1 MDSLAWHA
9 RQSDGVR
16 EDAPSEL
23 VSACIVETAA
33 QGIPKLALP
42 DDFMERTHYERIL
55 TRLNWKSSPGHP
67 LMHDFPSNRDVF
79 KMSET
84 GVLDPERV
92 EWVWQMVR
100 ARLEA
105 RDSDLI
111 RLFVKAEPHKRKKIE
126 LKRWRLI
133 SSVSLLDQ
141 IIDQMLFGEMNDIW
155 VASWFTTPMKVGWVP
170 FKGGWKLFP
179 KGRSLCVD
187 KTSWDWTVRMW
198 LVQLELR
205 VRAACVAEGP
215 HKEKWEELAAW
226 RYRCLYVTSTFVTS
240 GGIKL
245 KQLIPGI
252 QKSGCV
258 NTLMTN
264 TMMQYLLHLR
274 ICYEGGHSVG
284 FFWCLGDDT
293 LQDLPERFKEYFVA
307 LRSFCVVKQASLASE
322 FAGFSFAGSQV
333 EPVYRGK
340 HAYNM
345 LHMDSLYEEEFRKAY
360 QLLYYRS
367 KHRARIEK
375 LVGKAPASFKALW
388 DGC

>member
-16 EDAPSEL
+16 EDGPSEI
-23 VSACIVETAA
+23 VSACIVEAA
-33 QGIPKLALP
+33 VQGLP
-42 DDFMERTHYERIL
+42 SLDLPSDFMERAHYERIL
-55 TRLNWKSSPGHP
+55 TRLNWKASPGHP
-67 LMHDFPSNRDVF
+67 LMHDYSTNRDLF
-79 KMSET
+79 KVNDRGEP
-84 GVLDPERV
+84 DPLRV
-92 EWVWQMVR
+92 EMVWQMVL

-133 SSVSLLDQ
+133 SSVSILDQ
-141 IIDQMLFGEMNDIW
+141 IIDQMLFGEMNDSW
-155 VASWFTTPMKVGWVP
+155 VASWFTSPMKVGWVP

-187 KTSWDWTVRMW
+187 KSSWDWTVRMW
-198 LVQLELR
+198 IVQLELR
-205 VRAACVAEGP
+205 VRAACVRESP
-215 HKEKWEELAAW
+215 NKEKWLDLAAW
-226 RYRCLYVTSTFVTS
+226 RYKRLYVDNVFVTS
-240 GGIKL
+240 GGVKL
-245 KQLIPGI
+245 KQLKPGI

-264 TMMQYLLHLR
+264 TMMQLILHLR
-274 ICYEGGHSVG
+274 VCFEGNHSVG
-284 FFWCLGDDT
+284 RFWCLGDDT
-293 LQDLPERFKEYFVA
+293 LQDLPERFKDYLDA
-307 LRSFCVVKQASLASE
+307 LKTFCIVKQATLASE
-322 FAGFSFAGSQV
+322 FAGFSFEENRV

-345 LHMDSLYEEEFRKAY
+345 LHMDSIYEEEFRRAY

-367 KHRARIEK
+367 KHKARIEEV
-375 LVGKAPASFKALW
+375 VGKAPASFKALW
-388 DGC
+388 DGW